1 MGNGASG
8 SWQPAGGAVMV
19 CQAGAED
26 RPRKFCDVDRIDL
39 QLAVKDGPTHT
50 VSSSF
55 RTARQS
61 RPVTLPEGHE
71 AAAWLDRYSA
81 VIALETDFG
90 AAGSAGRGP
99 FDGGNKAKKK
109 SAAASV
115 KTSAAECCDL
125 HPAIMPY
132 AEDVYARRGFGSME
146 IDLSIDTV
154 SLDYTE
160 FFSRLWKWSGFSE
173 LVSPATVEKTFMVAG
188 CSAPSSGKPRGSFS
202 GLARMTARDEW
213 RVEYALPAGLSL
225 KFSRSATGS
234 AYHGGARETSSSTSL
249 KTRAGS
255 DSASYASSASDY
267 RSGTSTSSSS
277 STSLNVKTSDKTST
291 TTTSI
296 KHQSAQLSAVGAV
309 DPGAAHRFGKA
320 VDEMND
326 ETPGKLQAL
335 GSRLSS
341 ATGPDKAALR
351 VVRNGAELSTADIEG
366 MVKRITETVQA
377 VSDALDSACQIAKGG
392 LKAAAPASITATIG
406 FEFSLFAG
414 TAAFRHWRVPA
425 APISGPAYY
434 IETSDSRWTLGVSM
448 TLAKGSLNAGI
459 EGQVKF
465 IAAWIASGT
474 LSVEA
479 KLTGSASLSFNVGKG
494 DAPVAVT
501 GAGWYGATVAASGDI
516 TVAAYYATLTAQIE
530 GGVRYL
536 YEGDFDSVDLRPK
549 TSRLRS
555 ERTTFSVKVMRGNK
569 LREFFGFGESKTA
582 YKWPSDGPL
591 VLFEDDQFTKDFL

>member
-1 MGNGASG
+1 MGKGASG
-8 SWQPAGGAVMV
+8 GWQPAGGTVMV
-19 CQAGAED
+19 CQAGTKVK
-26 RPRKFCDVDRIDL
+26 PRKFCDVDRIEL

-50 VSSSF
+50 VSSTF

-61 RPVTLPEGHE
+61 RPVKLPKGHE
-71 AAAWLDRYSA
+71 ASTWLDSYSA
-81 VIALETDFG
+81 VISLETDF
-90 AAGSAGRGP
+90 AAPGQAGRGQ
-99 FDGGNKAKKK
+99 FNGGNKAKKK

-115 KTSAAECCDL
+115 KTSAAERCDL
-125 HPAIMPY
+125 HPAVMPY
-132 AEDVYARRGFGSME
+132 SEDEYARRGFGSMD
-146 IDLSIDTV
+146 IDLSINTV
-154 SLDYTE
+154 SLEYTE

-188 CSAPSSGKPRGSFS
+188 CSAPSAGKARGSFS
-202 GLARMTARDEW
+202 ALARMTARDEW
-213 RVEYALPAGLSL
+213 RVEYTLPAGLTL
-225 KFSRSATGS
+225 KFNRSATGS
-234 AYHGGARETSSSTSL
+234 AYYGGARESSSSTSL
-249 KTRAGS
+249 KTRAGA
-255 DSASYASSASDY
+255 DSANYAASSSNY
-267 RSGTSTSSSS
+267 RSGASISSSS
-277 STSLNVKTSDKTST
+277 SASLNVKTSDKTST

-296 KHQSAQLSAVGAV
+296 KHQSAGLSAVGAA

-320 VDEMND
+320 VDDMND

-341 ATGPDKAALR
+341 KTGPDQVALK
-351 VVRNGAELSTADIEG
+351 VVRNGAELSTADIDG
-366 MVKRITETVQA
+366 MVKRITKTVQA

-425 APISGPAYY
+425 PPISGPAYY
-434 IETSDSRWTLGVSM
+434 IETSDSRWTWVFSM

-479 KLTGSASLSFNVGKG
+479 KLTGSASLAFNIGKG
-494 DAPVAVT
+494 NAPVAVT
-501 GAGWYGATVAASGDI
+501 GNGWYGATVAASGDI

-536 YEGDFDSVDLRPK
+536 YEGDFDSLDFKPK

-555 ERTTFSVKVMRGNK
+555 ERTNFTVKIMRGNK

-582 YKWPSDGPL
+582 YKWPPDGPL
-591 VLFEDDQFTKDFL
+591 VLFEDDQFVKDFL